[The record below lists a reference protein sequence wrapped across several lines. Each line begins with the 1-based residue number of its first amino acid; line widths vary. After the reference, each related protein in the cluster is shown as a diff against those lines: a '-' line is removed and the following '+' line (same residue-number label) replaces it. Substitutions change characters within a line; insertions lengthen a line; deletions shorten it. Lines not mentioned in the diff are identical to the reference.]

1 MIHFP
6 HIRTERLDLIPAT
19 LDMLISDRGDRIS
32 LGGLLNAGIPATW
45 PPQLIDEDTLA
56 EFIRMQTDG
65 SDPNFCTW
73 YWILDRQ
80 YQGDRILIGSGG
92 TGSIPGV
99 HDAVIIGYSVLDE
112 FQNKGY
118 ATEAI
123 RHLIPVIFSFPGVRR
138 IIATTYPELKAS
150 IRVMEKNGF
159 VPAWITGG
167 GTGME
172 EGTVKYIRYAPF
184 SPLG

>member
-1 MIHFP
+1 MIQFP

-19 LDMLISDRGDRIS
+19 HDILISDQGDRTS
-32 LGGLLNAGIPATW
+32 LGGLLNAVIPAAW
-45 PPQLIDEDTLA
+45 PPPLIDDDTLA
-56 EFIRMQTDG
+56 EFIRMETDG

-73 YWILDRQ
+73 YWVLDGQ

-92 TGSIPGV
+92 TGSVPGV

-112 FQNKGY
+112 FQNNGY

-123 RHLIPVIFSFPGVRR
+123 RNLIPVIFSLPGVRR

-159 VPAWITGG
+159 VPAGVTCR

-172 EGTVKYIRYAPF
+172 EGTVMYIRHAP
-184 SPLG
+184 SPE